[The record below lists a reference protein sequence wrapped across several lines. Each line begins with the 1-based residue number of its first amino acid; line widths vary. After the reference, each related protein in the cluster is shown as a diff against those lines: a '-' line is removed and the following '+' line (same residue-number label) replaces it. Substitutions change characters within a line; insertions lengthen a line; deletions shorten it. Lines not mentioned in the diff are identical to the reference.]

1 MKKALF
7 VVLSLV
13 AVAGFAATTKPA
25 AKPTAKPAATAAKST
40 GWAAK
45 MEQLAATMLPQER
58 VDKMMGFFGP
68 VVKKYLPVF
77 QQFQGEYT
85 AAAKKLPVVTKY
97 LPKADAALAEAK
109 AMKVPAKYEAEKA
122 EYIGEVEA
130 FLTVVKMSAA
140 LANRLSAKPPSGK

>member
-1 MKKALF
+1 MKKALI
-7 VVLSLV
+7 VVLSIVV
-13 AVAGFAATTKPA
+13 AAGFAATTKPA
-25 AKPTAKPAATAAKST
+25 AAKPVKPAAAKST

-140 LANRLSAKPPSGK
+140 LANRLSSKPPSGK

>member
-1 MKKALF
+1 MKKALI
-7 VVLSLV
+7 VVLSIV
-13 AVAGFAATTKPA
+13 AVAGFAATAKPA
-25 AKPTAKPAATAAKST
+25 AAKPSATAAKST

-45 MEQLAATMLPQER
+45 MEQLAAKMLPQER